1 MYTILYSPAARK
13 DLQKLPVDM
22 AKRVVAG
29 IKEIK
34 ENPKVHIKK
43 LKGSP
48 KSPLYSLR
56 IGEYRVI
63 LSIDGDQLIVFVIE
77 TGHRRN
83 IYNKY

>member
-1 MYTILYSPAARK
+1 MYTILYSPGARK
-13 DLQKLPVDM
+13 DLQKLPVDL
-22 AKRVVAG
+22 AKRIVAA

-34 ENPKVHIKK
+34 DNPKVHVKK

-63 LSIDGDQLIVFVIE
+63 LSIDGDKLIVFVME
-77 TGHRRN
+77 
-83 IYNKY
+83 KSD

>member
-1 MYTILYSPAARK
+1 MGGV
-13 DLQKLPVDM
+13 VD
-22 AKRVVAG
+22 V
-29 IKEIK
+29 
-34 ENPKVHIKK
+34 KK
-43 LKGSP
+43 FKGSP

-77 TGHRRN
+77 IGHRRN